1 MPTKKLVLSARMEL
15 LEARFNVIEQDFL
28 TIQDNLNKTISQLC
42 AVHRSV
48 LGLEYYYRN
57 GKSINE

>member
-1 MPTKKLVLSARMEL
+1 MGTKKLDPSARMDL

-48 LGLEYYYRN
+48 LGLEYYHRT
-57 GKSINE
+57 GRSIND

>member
-1 MPTKKLVLSARMEL
+1 MPTKKLVLSARMDL

-28 TIQDNLNKTISQLC
+28 TIQDNLNKAISQLC

-48 LGLEYYYRN
+48 LGLEYYHKTRN
-57 GKSINE
+57 SIND